1 MKVIPIFFLVM
12 FVIFAA
18 LQYND
23 PDPVQWMFA
32 YLSAAFLSFLA
43 YKGKLVNYVAFIST
57 AVFIAGAFY
66 QWPPM
71 YDGVTGNMDA
81 DPNIELGRES
91 LGLVICAVATM
102 INFFISKKI
111 SGNLK

>member
-1 MKVIPIFFLVM
+1 MKFIPILFLMM
-12 FVIFAA
+12 FVVFAL

-43 YKGKLVNYVAFIST
+43 YKGKLVNYVAFIS
-57 AVFIAGAFY
+57 AAIFITGAIH
-66 QWPPM
+66 QWPAR
-71 YDGVTGNMDA
+71 YDGLTGNMDA

-91 LGLVICAVATM
+91 LGLIICAVVTLV
-102 INFFISKKI
+102 NFFISQKI
-111 SGNLK
+111 RKA

>member
-1 MKVIPIFFLVM
+1 M
-12 FVIFAA
+12 FVVFAA

-32 YLSAAFLSFLA
+32 YLSAALMSYLA
-43 YKGKLVNYVAFIST
+43 LKGKLVNYVAFISA
-57 AVFIAGAFY
+57 AVYLAGAFY
-66 QWPPM
+66 QWPPQF
-71 YDGVTGNMDA
+71 DGVTGNMDT

-91 LGLVICAVATM
+91 LGLVICAGATM

-111 SGNLK
+111 SENLK

>member
-1 MKVIPIFFLVM
+1 MKFIPLLFLVM
-12 FVIFAA
+12 FVVFAL

-32 YLSAAFLSFLA
+32 YFSAAFLSFLA
-43 YKGKLVNYVAFIST
+43 YKGKLVNYIAFVAA
-57 AVFIAGAFY
+57 AVFLIGAIY
-66 QWPPM
+66 QWPPQ

-91 LGLVICAVATM
+91 LGLIICAVVT
-102 INFFISKKI
+102 IVNYFISRKI
-111 SGNLK
+111 QKS

>member
-1 MKVIPIFFLVM
+1 MKFIPVFFLVL
-12 FVIFAA
+12 FIVFAL

-43 YKGKLVNYVAFIST
+43 FKGKLVNYIAFIS
-57 AVFIAGAFY
+57 AGIFIIGAIH
-66 QWPPM
+66 QWPHQ

-91 LGLVICAVATM
+91 LGLIICAVATLV
-102 INFFISKKI
+102 NFFISQKIKK
-111 SGNLK
+111 S

>member
-1 MKVIPIFFLVM
+1 MKFIPMFFLIM
-12 FVIFAA
+12 FVVFAL

-43 YKGKLVNYVAFIST
+43 FKGKLVNYIAFI
-57 AVFIAGAFY
+57 AAGIYLVAAFY
-66 QWPPM
+66 QWPPQ
-71 YDGVTGNMDA
+71 YDGLTGNMDA

-91 LGLVICAVATM
+91 LGLIICAVVTL
-102 INFFISKKI
+102 INFFISQKIKKA
-111 SGNLK
+111 